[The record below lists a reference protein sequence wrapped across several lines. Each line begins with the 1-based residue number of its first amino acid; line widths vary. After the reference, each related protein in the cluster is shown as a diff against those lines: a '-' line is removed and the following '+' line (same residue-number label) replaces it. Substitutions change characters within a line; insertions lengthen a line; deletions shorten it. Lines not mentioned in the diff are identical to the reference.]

1 MSSIADRLAEA
12 LFLSGCVKF
21 GEYRIKSGAL
31 SPYYIDLARLLSVP
45 KELCIVT
52 EIAAEVIKE
61 TFGSKRID
69 KLASIE
75 LKGALLLPSIA
86 CRVPLPCIVVRK
98 EQKGYGVTGR
108 IAGGEVVKGEN
119 ILFFDDVISEGL
131 SKLEGIKP
139 LEQLGAK
146 IEHLMVVIDR
156 EQGGKENLE
165 KLGYK
170 VHALAQISDLVN
182 ALAKSRKISNE
193 QAEAVF
199 SYIKK

>member
-1 MSSIADRLAEA
+1 MLYTKLNSGIFRMSSITDRLAEA

-52 EIAAEVIKE
+52 EIA
-61 TFGSKRID
+61 
-69 KLASIE
+69 
-75 LKGALLLPSIA
+75 
-86 CRVPLPCIVVRK
+86 
-98 EQKGYGVTGR
+98 
-108 IAGGEVVKGEN
+108 GGEVNKGEN

-131 SKLEGIKP
+131 SKLEGIKL

-165 KLGYK
+165 KLGYR

-182 ALAKSRKISNE
+182 ALAESRRISNE

>member
-1 MSSIADRLAEA
+1 M
-12 LFLSGCVKF
+12 
-21 GEYRIKSGAL
+21 
-31 SPYYIDLARLLSVP
+31 
-45 KELCIVT
+45 
-52 EIAAEVIKE
+52 EVN
-61 TFGSKRID
+61 
-69 KLASIE
+69 
-75 LKGALLLPSIA
+75 
-86 CRVPLPCIVVRK
+86 
-98 EQKGYGVTGR
+98 
-108 IAGGEVVKGEN
+108 KGEN

-146 IEHLMVVIDR
+146 IKHLMVVIDR
-156 EQGGKENLE
+156 EQGGKENLG